1 MQKVIAAFEKMPT
14 KRNAEK
20 LVHYVKSHPMCVCL
34 MTREDR
40 DVYKLAQD
48 MLKGGA
54 VLHP

>member
-48 MLKGGA
+48 MLNGP